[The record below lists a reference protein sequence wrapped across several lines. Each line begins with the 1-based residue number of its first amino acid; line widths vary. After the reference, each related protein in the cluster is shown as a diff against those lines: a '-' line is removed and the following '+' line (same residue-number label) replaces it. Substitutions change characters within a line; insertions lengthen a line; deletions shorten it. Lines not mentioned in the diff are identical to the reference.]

1 MRSNFLIHI
10 TSKNFAHDSISMAM
24 LRLSYAQVR
33 SFGGHVS
40 QFRLQVRPFCGLAPA
55 WLVHITSCQG

>member
-1 MRSNFLIHI
+1 MEAAPVRSNFLIHI

-33 SFGGHVS
+33 SFGGHVKANS
-40 QFRLQVRPFCGLAPA
+40 GSKFDRFVALPPLG
-55 WLVHITSCQG
+55 